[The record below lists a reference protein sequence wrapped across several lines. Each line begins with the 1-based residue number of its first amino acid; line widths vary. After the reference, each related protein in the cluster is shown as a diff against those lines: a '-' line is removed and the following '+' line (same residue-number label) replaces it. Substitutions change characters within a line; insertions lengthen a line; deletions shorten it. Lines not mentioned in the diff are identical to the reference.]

1 MLWWIERDIMAEK
14 RDLYEVLGI
23 QKGASKDEIKSAY
36 RKLAKKY
43 HPDNHETGDADK
55 FKEVQE
61 AYDILYD
68 DQKRSAYDQFGF
80 AAFEQGAGQPGSNP
94 FEGGGFGFGQDM
106 DLNDIFSQFFGGGR
120 RSQRASNGPRRGNDA
135 IIRVKVDFMDTILGR
150 DIEIPLTVDETCSS
164 CNGTGAKTPNDI
176 KNCPQCGGVGYVRV
190 QRRSLFGMVEQQE
203 TCPRCGGK
211 GKIITSS
218 CPNCGGKGYNRVKKN
233 IKVHIIAGINNG
245 QQIRVQGMG
254 ERGVNGGPNGDLFV
268 EVNVKPHQYFKR
280 DGNDIHLTVPI
291 DFVDAILGTSV
302 DIPTV
307 YGEATLNIPSGTQP
321 GQIFRMRGQGVKDL
335 RSGRPG
341 DQYVHLDIKMPTSL
355 SRQQKE
361 LHAQYKESTK
371 KEDSLLAKFKKK
383 KKK

>member
-1 MLWWIERDIMAEK
+1 MADK
-14 RDLYEVLGI
+14 RDLYETLGVN
-23 QKGASKDEIKSAY
+23 KSASKDEIKSAY

-43 HPDNHETGDADK
+43 HPDNHETGNAEK

-94 FEGGGFGFGQDM
+94 FEGGFGFGGEEVN
-106 DLNDIFSQFFGGGR
+106 LGDIFSQFFGGGR
-120 RSQRASNGPRRGNDA
+120 RQQRASTGPRRGNDA

-150 DIEIPLTVDETCSS
+150 DIEIPLTVDETCKS
-164 CNGTGAKTPNDI
+164 CGGSGARSASDI
-176 KNCPQCGGVGYVRV
+176 KTCPQCNGMGYVRV

-203 TCPRCGGK
+203 TCPRCNGR
-211 GKIITSS
+211 GKIVSQP

-233 IKVHIIAGINNG
+233 VKVHIIAGINNG

-268 EVNVKPHQYFKR
+268 EINVKPHQFFKR
-280 DGNDIHLTVPI
+280 DGNDIHLNVPI

-302 DIPTV
+302 DVPTV
-307 YGEATLNIPSGTQP
+307 YGEATLNIPAGTQP
-321 GQIFRMRGQGVKDL
+321 GQIFRMKGQGVKDL

-341 DQYVHLDIKMPTSL
+341 DQYIHLDIKMPTSL
-355 SRQQKE
+355 NREQKE
-361 LHAQYKESTK
+361 LLTK
-371 KEDSLLAKFKKK
+371 YRDSQKKDDSLLAKFKKMFK
-383 KKK
+383 K

>member
-1 MLWWIERDIMAEK
+1 MLWWIERYIMAEK
-14 RDLYEVLGI
+14 RDLYQVLGI
-23 QKGASKDEIKSAY
+23 KKGASKDEIKSAY
-36 RKLAKKY
+36 RKLAKTY
-43 HPDNHETGDADK
+43 HPDNHETGNAEK

-94 FEGGGFGFGQDM
+94 FEGGFGFGQDM

-120 RSQRASNGPRRGNDA
+120 RSSRSNAGPRRGNDA
-135 IIRVKVDFMDTILGR
+135 IVRVKVDFMDTINGR
-150 DIEIPLTVDETCSS
+150 DIEIPLTVDETCTS
-164 CNGTGAKTPNDI
+164 CRGTGAKTPNDI
-176 KNCPQCGGVGYVRV
+176 KTCSHCGGQGYVRA

-203 TCPRCGGK
+203 TCPYCNGK

-254 ERGVNGGPNGDLFV
+254 ERGINGGQNGDLFV
-268 EVNVKPHQYFKR
+268 EVNVKPHSYFKR
-280 DGNDIHLTVPI
+280 DGNDIHLTVPL

-302 DIPTV
+302 DVPTV
-307 YGEATLNIPSGTQP
+307 YGEASLVIPAGTQP

-335 RSGRPG
+335 RSGKPG
-341 DQYVHLDIKMPTSL
+341 DQYVHLDIKMPTNL
-355 SRQQKE
+355 NKQQK
-361 LHAQYKESTK
+361 
-371 KEDSLLAKFKKK
+371 DLLTA
-383 KKK
+383 

>member
-1 MLWWIERDIMAEK
+1 MAEK

-23 QKGASKDEIKSAY
+23 KKGASKDEIKSAY

-43 HPDNHETGDADK
+43 HPDNHETGNADK

-120 RSQRASNGPRRGNDA
+120 RSQRTSNGPRRGNDA

-164 CNGTGAKTPNDI
+164 CKGTGAKTPNDI
-176 KNCPQCGGVGYVRV
+176 RNCPQCGGVGYVRV

-203 TCPRCGGK
+203 TCPHCGGK
-211 GKIITSS
+211 GKIITSN

-245 QQIRVQGMG
+245 QQIRKQGYG
-254 ERGVNGGPNGDLFV
+254 ERGAV
-268 EVNVKPHQYFKR
+268 
-280 DGNDIHLTVPI
+280 I
-291 DFVDAILGTSV
+291 
-302 DIPTV
+302 
-307 YGEATLNIPSGTQP
+307 
-321 GQIFRMRGQGVKDL
+321 
-335 RSGRPG
+335 
-341 DQYVHLDIKMPTSL
+341 
-355 SRQQKE
+355 
-361 LHAQYKESTK
+361 
-371 KEDSLLAKFKKK
+371 
-383 KKK
+383 

>member
-1 MLWWIERDIMAEK
+1 MADK
-14 RDLYEVLGI
+14 KDLYETLGVN
-23 QKGASKDEIKSAY
+23 KSASKDEIKSAY

-43 HPDNHETGDADK
+43 HPDNHETGNAEK

-94 FEGGGFGFGQDM
+94 FEGGFGFGGEEVN
-106 DLNDIFSQFFGGGR
+106 LGDIFSQFFGGGR
-120 RSQRASNGPRRGNDA
+120 RQQRANTGPRRGNDA

-150 DIEIPLTVDETCSS
+150 DIEIPLTIDETCSA
-164 CNGTGAKTPNDI
+164 CGGTGAKSASDI
-176 KNCPQCGGVGYVRV
+176 KSCPQCNGMGYVRT

-203 TCPRCGGK
+203 TCPRCNGR
-211 GKIITSS
+211 GKIVTNS

-233 IKVHIIAGINNG
+233 VKVHIIAGINNG

-268 EVNVKPHQYFKR
+268 EINVKPHQYFKR
-280 DGNDIHLTVPI
+280 DGNDIHLNVPI

-302 DIPTV
+302 DVPTV
-307 YGEATLNIPSGTQP
+307 YGEATLNIPAGTQP
-321 GQIFRMRGQGVKDL
+321 GQIFRMKGQGVKDL

-341 DQYVHLDIKMPTSL
+341 DQYIHLDIKMPTSL
-355 SRQQKE
+355 NKEQKE
-361 LHAQYKESTK
+361 LLNKYRDSQK
-371 KEDSLLAKFKKK
+371 KDDSLLAKFKKMFK
-383 KKK
+383 K